1 MPALDPEFIVIA
13 RVQQKILKILE
24 SDLNRQLFTLVS
36 TIITNIIKNPG
47 EEKYRKIKKQNP
59 KFKQLL
65 DTIPETIE
73 ILEYAGFKQ
82 VRRSFSLSQL
92 FILFRMIPLF
102 SSQIRVIWVNCN
114 PLCSLLIAVSMLR
127 FVHFFFSHF

>member
-47 EEKYRKIKKQNP
+47 EEKYRKIKKLNP

-73 ILEYAGFKQ
+73 MLEYAGFKQ
-82 VRRSFSLSQL
+82 VRRSIFCHSYLYSFSG
-92 FILFRMIPLF
+92 
-102 SSQIRVIWVNCN
+102 
-114 PLCSLLIAVSMLR
+114 
-127 FVHFFFSHF
+127 